1 MDSIKR
7 IDWADGYRGP
17 IIEAMDA
24 MAGAGLAIVL
34 PALGLVA
41 GVLTTIS
48 GQGGGLVLLLACS
61 ALVGPHVALA
71 LTSPALLLGN
81 AHRGLLFRRSVDR
94 GIAARMIAGAVPGAF
109 AGGLVAGWLPGGALE
124 VVLVVLTAVAV
135 AKATGLLRFSVPS
148 GALAPAGLGLG
159 MITGTSGGAGILL
172 APVLLSAGLSGTSF
186 VATASA
192 IAVAMHVGRVVA
204 YGVTGLLSAELV
216 RPTLLLTCA
225 IFAGNALGGRI
236 RAGLGPRASVRL
248 EYGVLVTCVLLSL
261 AGLR

>member
-7 IDWADGYRGP
+7 IDWADDCRGP

-61 ALVGPHVALA
+61 AL
-71 LTSPALLLGN
+71 
-81 AHRGLLFRRSVDR
+81 
-94 GIAARMIAGAVPGAF
+94 AARMIAGAVPGAF